1 MSPISTE
8 MKVIIS
14 ASIFKSGPIRNWEFT
29 EGNSHHHFWAYKF
42 KPSSPHLPPLL
53 HKNPSKTAT
62 LKNPLWLVQMADP
75 KWTQVDPPDDGCIEA
90 AKWAAGSQQ
99 PPLTYMNTSK
109 GWTTKMAST
118 MGLIYTVNYTA
129 QGSDKVDHEYQAF
142 VWKQSDG
149 RMETM
154 SNLLIAHKY

>member
-109 GWTTKMAST
+109 RMDYENGLYYGTDLHSQLHRPRLRQGWSWVPSICLEA
-118 MGLIYTVNYTA
+118 
-129 QGSDKVDHEYQAF
+129 
-142 VWKQSDG
+142 VWRSYGNHVQPTH
-149 RMETM
+149 R
-154 SNLLIAHKY
+154 A